1 MFNLAIVHETL
12 GVGLLGPCLLA
23 ALFVAPAAARAQDW
37 TLYNA
42 LLNEH
47 VAPAEREGVSFN
59 AVDYAAWASDPR
71 YPQVLAQ
78 VESFPL
84 PTLQTTA
91 DKVAFY
97 SNVYNL
103 YAIRMVIDHLP
114 LDSIRDAGS
123 LFTPVWKK
131 PVGMLGGRSVTLD
144 EIEHAILRPLGEA
157 RMHFAIVCASLS
169 CPDLR
174 REAFTAANLDAQ
186 LEDQTRRFLDNA
198 SKGLHV
204 EDTQVQ
210 VSRIFDWFEED
221 FASAGGVEAFL
232 RRYREL
238 PPQISLRAAIPYNWN
253 LNAQ

>member
-1 MFNLAIVHETL
+1 MVNAAILHDTFAL
-12 GVGLLGPCLLA
+12 GLLGPCLLA
-23 ALFVAPAAARAQDW
+23 ALLVAPAAARAQDW
-37 TLYNA
+37 TLYNG
-42 LLNEH
+42 LLADH
-47 VAPAEREGVSFN
+47 VAPTEREGVSFN
-59 AVDYAAWASDPR
+59 GVDYAAWARDPR

-78 VESFPL
+78 VENFPL
-84 PTLQTTA
+84 QTLQTTE

-97 SNVYNL
+97 SNLYNL
-103 YAIRMVIDHLP
+103 YAIRMVIDNLP

-123 LFTPVWKK
+123 LFAPVWKK
-131 PVGMLGGRSVTLD
+131 PAGQLGGRTVTLD
-144 EIEHAILRPLGEA
+144 EIEHQILRPLGEA
-157 RMHFAIVCASLS
+157 RIHFAIVCASLS

-174 REAFTAANLDAQ
+174 REAFTVVTLDEQ

-204 EDTQVQ
+204 DGTQVQ

-221 FASAGGVEAFL
+221 FASAGGVEAFV

-238 PPQISLRAAIPYNWN
+238 PPQIRLRATIPYDWN